1 MRLVGFAW
9 ILAALALPAP
19 AASAPSTVSGYVR
32 NSAGTGQMGAV
43 VQLLGAR
50 TAVAVTV
57 FTDDHGFFSAGGLV
71 PGLYQVKV
79 SAPSFL
85 PSLLENVNLRGGT
98 HRILNVTLNTLWEA
112 VLSLPRRQTQAS
124 DEDDWKWTLRS
135 AANRPILRM
144 RDGAPLVVVSD
155 GRGRNGAL
163 TTARVAFVAGAT
175 SDGFTG
181 GANDM
186 RTVFSVERSLF
197 SSGTLSFNG
206 NVGYGGGSPATVLR
220 TAYSHQMANG
230 SRPEIGFTMRRF
242 ALPDTVLHN
251 ANLQALALSAGDNFV
266 IGDALEINVGSEL
279 QSIQFMGHATTARP
293 FGSADL
299 HLSPNTT
306 IEYRY
311 ATSRPDARLAK
322 GYDSAPADM
331 SEAEPRMTINSFTPA
346 VERARHQELSVS
358 QRINQTSVQLAVYS
372 DRVSNTALTGVGDAS
387 AQLGDV
393 LPDVYSG
400 SFSYRGAALN
410 TRGVRL
416 VVQQKLPSDLTATL
430 AYGYGGVLDAP
441 ANLHWDELEPALHNA
456 RRHALT
462 AKLSGKIPGARTS
475 WTTSYKWTSA
485 HALTPVDMFN
495 TSAGQSE
502 PYLNLFV
509 RQPIPGASSVGRME
523 ALLEVRNLLAQGYL
537 PLLSQDGQ
545 TLYLVQASRSIRG
558 GVGFTF

>member
-1 MRLVGFAW
+1 LKSKLVGFAC
-9 ILAALALPAP
+9 ILAALALPAS
-19 AASAPSTVSGYVR
+19 AAGRPSTISGFVR
-32 NSAGTGQMGAV
+32 NSAGTGQMGVV
-43 VQLLGAR
+43 VQLLGTR
-50 TAVAVTV
+50 TAVALTV
-57 FTDDHGFFSAGGLV
+57 FTDDHGFFSANGLL
-71 PGLYQVKV
+71 PGVYQVKV

-85 PSLLENVNLRGGT
+85 PSLFENVNLRSGT
-98 HRILNVTLNTLWEA
+98 QRILNVTLNTLWEA
-112 VLSLPRRQTQAS
+112 MLSMPRRQAQT
-124 DEDDWKWTLRS
+124 DDDDWKWTLRS

-155 GRGRNGAL
+155 
-163 TTARVAFVAGAT
+163 TAAKGSPIKTSVAFVAGAT
-175 SDGFTG
+175 SDGFSG
-181 GANDM
+181 GSNDM

-220 TAYSHQMANG
+220 TAYAHQMANG
-230 SRPEIGFTMRRF
+230 SRPQVAFTVHRF
-242 ALPDTVLHN
+242 ALPDGVLHN
-251 ANLQALALSAGDNFV
+251 AALQALSLSTSDNFV
-266 IGDALEINVGSEL
+266 IGSALEINVGSEL

-293 FGSADL
+293 FGSVDL

-306 IEYRY
+306 LEYRY

-331 SEAEPRMTINSFTPA
+331 TEAEPRMTISAFAPA
-346 VERARHQELSVS
+346 VERSRHQEVSVS
-358 QRINQTSVQLAVYS
+358 RRVNDTSVQLAMYS
-372 DRVSNTALTGVGDAS
+372 DHVTNTALTGVGDAS
-387 AQLGDV
+387 AQFGDV

-400 SFSYRGAALN
+400 TFSYRGAALN
-410 TRGVRL
+410 TNGLRL

-441 ANLHWDELEPALHNA
+441 ANLRWDELDPALHNV

-462 AKLSGKIPGARTS
+462 AKLSGRLPGTRTL

-502 PYLNLFV
+502 PFFNVFV
-509 RQPIPGASSVGRME
+509 RQPIPGASAMGRME

-537 PLLSQDGQ
+537 PLVSQDGQ
-545 TLYLVQASRSIRG
+545 ILYLVQSSRSIRG